1 MLKRFAKE
9 VIRRGVLKALGA
21 YIAIIWLLAQGVV
34 DVFPALGLP
43 EWTIKGYLIAAISG
57 IPVIA
62 VVSWKYDLTRKGL
75 LRDRGGV
82 VSSPGAAL
90 AIGGGPTRRSDM
102 HTQSMRSTVRVSWTG
117 PDGQPCEQEFNTQ
130 FIVGRDVKAEV
141 RIADER
147 VSRRHIK
154 VYPRSGEWY
163 VKDLSSL
170 NGSYID
176 AVPIDERKID
186 SDTSVSLDKGGPIV
200 RLSASTAEPTRLTVK
215 SS

>member
-1 MLKRFAKE
+1 
-9 VIRRGVLKALGA
+9 
-21 YIAIIWLLAQGVV
+21 
-34 DVFPALGLP
+34 
-43 EWTIKGYLIAAISG
+43 
-57 IPVIA
+57 
-62 VVSWKYDLTRKGL
+62 
-75 LRDRGGV
+75 
-82 VSSPGAAL
+82 
-90 AIGGGPTRRSDM
+90 
-102 HTQSMRSTVRVSWTG
+102 
-117 PDGQPCEQEFNTQ
+117 
-130 FIVGRDVKAEV
+130 VKAEV